1 MLNDCFQNT
10 KRKIHFVIILL
21 NLICFLMIP
30 FRVNTKDVNYVEYTS
45 LSKSVSNCYIIIIL
59 LIMLIHSIFPKI
71 MFFGIRENLSI
82 LISDRG
88 KLILIISIGALFW
101 ATNNKIQTFFTVI
114 NFLSFFAMLLC
125 EFIFDCKIL
134 KKYNNKN
141 EINTQEINISKSH
154 NIDNSLVSQKHQE
167 INNNSI
173 SF

>member
-1 MLNDCFQNT
+1 
-10 KRKIHFVIILL
+10 
-21 NLICFLMIP
+21 MIP

-71 MFFGIRENLSI
+71 MLFGIKENLSI

-101 ATNNKIQTFFTVI
+101 ANNNKIQTFFTVI

-125 EFIFDCKIL
+125 EFIFHSKIA
-134 KKYNNKN
+134 KKYDNKN
-141 EINTQEINISKSH
+141 EINAQEVNISKSH
-154 NIDNSLVSQKHQE
+154 NIDNSLVSQKASG
-167 INNNSI
+167 N
-173 SF
+173 

>member
-1 MLNDCFQNT
+1 MSNDFFQNT
-10 KRKIHFVIILL
+10 KRIIHFIIILL

-71 MFFGIRENLSI
+71 MLFGIKENLSI

-88 KLILIISIGALFW
+88 KLILIISIGVLFW
-101 ATNNKIQTFFTVI
+101 ASNNKIHTFFNVI

-125 EFIFDCKIL
+125 EFIFHSKIA
-134 KKYNNKN
+134 KKYDNKN
-141 EINTQEINISKSH
+141 ELNTTEISISKSH
-154 NIDNSLVSQKHQE
+154 NIDNSL
-167 INNNSI
+167 
-173 SF
+173 